1 MPTPRE
7 TERLKNV
14 MHTLGERLRD
24 VLAAHESLLMAIAR
38 RDTLLWWRLGGR
50 SNRLGT
56 RYREAPDTATA
67 VVAAAFDLH
76 DSASYVAPEAVE
88 HLLVDVLDEAGLSKE
103 QVTIDAMATA
113 CSQLQLTTPID
124 ASPPLLVV
132 DVVVGG
138 HDPNGLVRALQGP
151 MSAPAAA
158 TALFR
163 DLQIRRLLAD
173 DSHDDGPGD

>member
-1 MPTPRE
+1 MIPLSP
-7 TERLKNV
+7 N
-14 MHTLGERLRD
+14 
-24 VLAAHESLLMAIAR
+24 
-38 RDTLLWWRLGGR
+38 WRLD
-50 SNRLGT
+50 NK
-56 RYREAPDTATA
+56 APDTATA

-76 DSASYVAPEAVE
+76 DRASDVAPEAVE
-88 HLLVDVLDEAGLSKE
+88 HLLIDVLDEAGLSNE
-103 QVTIDAMATA
+103 QVTIGAMAAA

-151 MSAPAAA
+151 MLAPAAA

-173 DSHDDGPGD
+173 DSHEDGPGD